1 MAFTNSRHT
10 VKRFDSE
17 IDSLIEQVLEMGRA
31 AGQQVEQAVTAFRAG
46 DVELAQAVVAGDDV
60 LNRRDLDIDR
70 ACIRLLARRQPVS
83 TDMRL
88 VMSLHKAVADL
99 ERIGD
104 EAKTIAEKALAIQA
118 REARGGELHKG
129 VAHDMDCLAQVALQ
143 RFVAARDAL
152 ARLNIEQAWELVRQ
166 EKDPVEEAFQD
177 SLRSLSVL
185 SLEGGPM
192 VATIIDVVLAFK
204 ALKRVADHADNLAEY
219 VIYIVEGQDVRHAG

>member
-1 MAFTNSRHT
+1 MAFTNNRHT

-31 AGQQVEQAVTAFRAG
+31 AEQQVEQAVTAFRAG
-46 DVELAQAVVAGDDV
+46 DIELAQAVVAGDDM

-99 ERIGD
+99 ERVGD
-104 EAKTIAEKALAIQA
+104 EAKTIAEKALAIQ
-118 REARGGELHKG
+118 ARGGELHKG

-152 ARLNIEQAWELVRQ
+152 ARLNIDQAWELVRQ

-219 VIYIVEGQDVRHAG
+219 VIYIVEGQDVRHTG

>member
-1 MAFTNSRHT
+1 MAFTNNRHT

-31 AGQQVEQAVTAFRAG
+31 AGQQVEQAVTAFRSG
-46 DVELAQAVVAGDDV
+46 DIELAQAVVAGDDM
-60 LNRRDLDIDR
+60 LNRRDLDIDQ

-104 EAKTIAEKALAIQA
+104 EAKSIAEKALAIQA
-118 REARGGELHKG
+118 RGGGLHKG

-152 ARLNIEQAWELVRQ
+152 AQLNIKQAWELVRQ

-219 VIYIVEGQDVRHAG
+219 VIYIVEGQDVRHTG

>member
-1 MAFTNSRHT
+1 MAFTNNRHT

-31 AGQQVEQAVTAFRAG
+31 AGQQVEQAVTAFRSG
-46 DVELAQAVVAGDDV
+46 DIELAQAVVAGDDM
-60 LNRRDLDIDR
+60 LNRRDLDIDQ

-104 EAKTIAEKALAIQA
+104 EAKSIAEKALAIQA
-118 REARGGELHKG
+118 RGGGLHKG
-129 VAHDMDCLAQVALQ
+129 VAYDMDCLAQVALQ

-219 VIYIVEGQDVRHAG
+219 VIYIVEGQDVRHTG

>member
-1 MAFTNSRHT
+1 MAFTNTRHT

-31 AGQQVEQAVTAFRAG
+31 AGQQVEQAVTAFRVG
-46 DVELAQAVVAGDDV
+46 DIELAQAVVAGDDV
-60 LNRRDLDIDR
+60 LNRRDLDIDQ

-104 EAKTIAEKALAIQA
+104 EAKSIAEKALTIQ
-118 REARGGELHKG
+118 ARGGELHKG

-152 ARLNIEQAWELVRQ
+152 AQLNIEQAWELVRQ

-219 VIYIVEGQDVRHAG
+219 VIYIVEGQDVRHTG

>member
-17 IDSLIEQVLEMGRA
+17 IDSLIAQVLEMGRA

-46 DVELAQAVVAGDDV
+46 DIELAQAVVTGDDV

-99 ERIGD
+99 ERVGD
-104 EAKTIAEKALAIQA
+104 EAKSIAEKALAIQA
-118 REARGGELHKG
+118 RGCELHQG
-129 VAHDMDCLAQVALQ
+129 VAHDMDRLAQVAIQ

-152 ARLNIEQAWELVRQ
+152 AQLNIEQAWWLVRQ
-166 EKDPVEEAFQD
+166 EEDPVEEAFQD

-185 SLEGGPM
+185 SLEGGPT

-219 VIYIVEGQDVRHAG
+219 VIYIVEGKDVRHRG

>member
-1 MAFTNSRHT
+1 MAFTNTRHT

-31 AGQQVEQAVTAFRAG
+31 AGQQVEQAVTAFRVG
-46 DVELAQAVVAGDDV
+46 DIELAQAVVAGDDM

-88 VMSLHKAVADL
+88 VMSLNKAVADL

-104 EAKTIAEKALAIQA
+104 EAKSIAEKALAIQA
-118 REARGGELHKG
+118 RGGRLHKG

-219 VIYIVEGQDVRHAG
+219 VIYIVEGQDIRHTG

>member
-1 MAFTNSRHT
+1 MAFTNTRHT

-31 AGQQVEQAVTAFRAG
+31 AGQQVEQAVTAFRSG
-46 DVELAQAVVAGDDV
+46 DIELAQAVVAGDDM
-60 LNRRDLDIDR
+60 LNRRDLDIDQ

-104 EAKTIAEKALAIQA
+104 EAKSIAEKALAIQA
-118 REARGGELHKG
+118 RGGGLHKG

-219 VIYIVEGQDVRHAG
+219 VIYIVEGQDVRHTG

>member
-1 MAFTNSRHT
+1 MAFTNTRHT

-31 AGQQVEQAVTAFRAG
+31 AGQQVEQAVTAFRVG
-46 DVELAQAVVAGDDV
+46 DIEVAQAVVAGDDM
-60 LNRRDLDIDR
+60 LNRRDLDIDQ

-88 VMSLHKAVADL
+88 VMSLNKAVADL

-104 EAKTIAEKALAIQA
+104 EAKSIAEKALAIQA
-118 REARGGELHKG
+118 RGGRLHKG

-177 SLRSLSVL
+177 GLRSLSVL

-219 VIYIVEGQDVRHAG
+219 VIYIVEGQDVRHTG

>member
-1 MAFTNSRHT
+1 MAFTNTRHT

-17 IDSLIEQVLEMGRA
+17 IDSLIQQVLEMGRT

-46 DVELAQAVVAGDDV
+46 DIELAQAVVAGDDV

-88 VMSLHKAVADL
+88 VMSLNKAVADL
-99 ERIGD
+99 ERVGD
-104 EAKTIAEKALAIQA
+104 EAKSIAEKALAIQA
-118 REARGGELHKG
+118 RGTKLHKG
-129 VAHDMDCLAQVALQ
+129 VTHDMDCLAQVALQ

-152 ARLNIEQAWELVRQ
+152 AQLNIEQAWQLVGQ
-166 EKDPVEEAFQD
+166 NEDPVEEAFQD

-185 SLEGGPM
+185 SLEGGSM

-219 VIYIVEGQDVRHAG
+219 VIYIVEGKDVRHTG

>member
-1 MAFTNSRHT
+1 MAFTNTRHT

-31 AGQQVEQAVTAFRAG
+31 AGQQVEQAVTAFRVG
-46 DVELAQAVVAGDDV
+46 DIELAQAVVAGDDM
-60 LNRRDLDIDR
+60 LNRRDLDIDQ

-88 VMSLHKAVADL
+88 VMSLNKAVADL

-104 EAKTIAEKALAIQA
+104 EAKSIAEKALAIQA
-118 REARGGELHKG
+118 RGGGLHKG

-219 VIYIVEGQDVRHAG
+219 VIYIVEGQDVRHTG

>member
-1 MAFTNSRHT
+1 MAFTNTRHT

-31 AGQQVEQAVTAFRAG
+31 AGQQVEQAVTAFRSG
-46 DVELAQAVVAGDDV
+46 DIELAQAVVAGDDM
-60 LNRRDLDIDR
+60 LNRRDLDIDQ

-104 EAKTIAEKALAIQA
+104 EAKSIAEKALAIQA
-118 REARGGELHKG
+118 RGGGLHKG

-204 ALKRVADHADNLAEY
+204 ALKRVADHVDNLAEY
-219 VIYIVEGQDVRHAG
+219 VIYIVEGQDVRHTG

>member
-1 MAFTNSRHT
+1 MAFTNNRHT

-46 DVELAQAVVAGDDV
+46 DIELAQAVVVGDDM
-60 LNRRDLDIDR
+60 LNRRDLDIDQ

-104 EAKTIAEKALAIQA
+104 EAKSIAEKALAIQA
-118 REARGGELHKG
+118 RGGGLHKG

-219 VIYIVEGQDVRHAG
+219 VIYIVEGQDVRHTG

>member
-31 AGQQVEQAVTAFRAG
+31 AEQQVEQAVTAFRVG
-46 DVELAQAVVAGDDV
+46 DIALAQAVVAGDDV
-60 LNRRDLDIDR
+60 LNRRDLDIDQ

-104 EAKTIAEKALAIQA
+104 EAKSIAKKVLAIQ
-118 REARGGELHKG
+118 ARGGELHHG
-129 VAHDMDCLAQVALQ
+129 IAHDMDHLAQVAVQ
-143 RFVAARDAL
+143 RFVVARDAL
-152 ARLNIEQAWELVRQ
+152 GQLNIEQAWRLVRQ
-166 EKDPVEEAFQD
+166 EEDPVEDAFQD

-185 SLEGGPM
+185 SLEGGSM

-219 VIYIVEGQDVRHAG
+219 VIYIVEGQDVRHSG